1 MSPPTKPALTV
12 RSDLTGL
19 EPYVSPQ
26 RPARYRLNT
35 NESPYEPSPAFRSEL
50 VGAMSAVELNRYPDK
65 DAHDLCEE
73 LSLRN
78 EWPQEGISVANGSN
92 EVLLHLC
99 LAYAGTSRTVL
110 TFEPTYPLHSLIP
123 RMTGAEVV
131 QLARDDFFEVDLDA
145 AVATIN
151 DRRPEIVMVCSPN
164 NPTGVLE
171 PLPGIEALLAE
182 APGIVIVDEAY
193 SEFAGSGDSAR
204 GLLEEHPNL
213 VVTKTFSKAWG
224 LAGARIGYALGHPSL
239 IEGLALVRLPYH
251 LSALSQVTAL
261 VALRHANESM
271 RLAAA
276 VAEERDRIAIELQA
290 MGVKTIPSHANFVL
304 FEVDDPP
311 RVWTALL
318 ERDVLIRIYTGSPGL
333 EHALR
338 VTAGRPRDTEVFLAA
353 MREILDD

>member
-1 MSPPTKPALTV
+1 MSAPTEPALAV
-12 RSDLTGL
+12 RSDLAGL
-19 EPYVSPQ
+19 EPYSSPQ
-26 RPARYRLNT
+26 RPARYRMNT

-50 VGAMSAVELNRYPDK
+50 AGAISAVELNRYPDK

-73 LSLRN
+73 LSLHTA
-78 EWPQEGISVANGSN
+78 WPQEGISVANGSN

-99 LAYAGTSRTVL
+99 LAYAGTNRTVL
-110 TFEPTYPLHSLIP
+110 TFEPTYSLHSLIP

-131 QLARDDFFEVDLDA
+131 QLARDDIFEVDLDA
-145 AVATIN
+145 AVTATR
-151 DRRPEIVMVCSPN
+151 DLRPEIVMVCSPN

-171 PLPGIEALLAE
+171 PLPSIEALLEE

-193 SEFAGSGDSAR
+193 SEFADPGDSAR

-213 VVTKTFSKAWG
+213 VVTKTFSKAWQ
-224 LAGARIGYALGHPSL
+224 LAGARIGYALGHPAL
-239 IEGLALVRLPYH
+239 MEGLALVRLPYH

-261 VALRHANESM
+261 VALRHADESM

-311 RVWTALL
+311 GVWTRLL
-318 ERDVLIRIYTGSPGL
+318 ERDVLIRIYTGTPGL
-333 EHALR
+333 EHAVR
-338 VTAGRPRDTEVFLAA
+338 VTAGRPHETEVFLAA
-353 MREILDD
+353 MREILDE